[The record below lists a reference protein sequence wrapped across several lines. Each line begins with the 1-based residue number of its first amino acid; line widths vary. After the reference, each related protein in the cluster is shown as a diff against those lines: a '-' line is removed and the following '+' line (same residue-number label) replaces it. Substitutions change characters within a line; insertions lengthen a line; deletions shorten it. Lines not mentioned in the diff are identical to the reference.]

1 VPTIASHRQH
11 RSVSLIGGILLAVT
25 VLACQPGSGPKTYEI
40 IRRLPHDPTAFTQG
54 LVYADGQLFEST
66 GRLGQS
72 QVRELALETGDVIA
86 ATPLPDDRFGEGLAL
101 LDGRLYQLT
110 WTSEVA
116 YVYDAA
122 TLAPL
127 DSFGYTGE
135 GWGLATDGTSLI
147 MSDGTATLRF
157 RDPATFAVVREV
169 TVRDGNSPLTMLN
182 ELEYARGELYA
193 NVYPSDYI
201 VRIDPASGAVREWI
215 DLSGLLSSRD
225 RTGNVDVLNGIAF
238 DERTGHFL
246 VTGKLWPVLF
256 EIRLDSA
263 AAGDIAGT
271 P

>member
-1 VPTIASHRQH
+1 VPTIAPYRLHRFA
-11 RSVSLIGGILLAVT
+11 SPIGNIVLAGAL
-25 VLACQPGSGPKTYEI
+25 LACQPGSGPKTYEV

-54 LVYADGQLFEST
+54 LVYAEGRLFEST

-72 QVRELALETGDVIA
+72 QVREVALETGDVIA
-86 ATPLPDDRFGEGLAL
+86 ATQLSDDRFGEGLAL
-101 LDGRLYQLT
+101 LGGRLYQLT

-116 YVYDAA
+116 YVYDAE
-122 TLAPL
+122 TLTPL
-127 DSFGYTGE
+127 DSFRYTGE
-135 GWGLATDGTSLI
+135 GWGLATDGTVLI

-157 RDPATFAVVREV
+157 RDPATFDVVREV

-201 VRIDPASGAVREWI
+201 VRIDPASGTVREWI

-225 RTGNVDVLNGIAF
+225 RTANVDVLNGIAF
-238 DERTGHFL
+238 DADTGHFL

-256 EIRLDSA
+256 EIRLDSVA
-263 AAGDIAGT
+263 PGDIAGA